1 MIRFPTLVF
10 AATLAFAA
18 TAQAAPQPDQP
29 EVNGPSESA
38 CKLDPQTFN
47 LATGPG
53 GLLAALNQAAV
64 VAGKAAT
71 DTARLGD
78 AK

>member
-1 MIRFPTLVF
+1 
-10 AATLAFAA
+10 
-18 TAQAAPQPDQP
+18 
-29 EVNGPSESA
+29 
-38 CKLDPQTFN
+38 